1 VTSRNRSLRAL
12 AALALIVAAIA
23 FIVARPV
30 SESETLPRTAP
41 ELAKRLAAHPTDWRA
56 ASALSEISLDT
67 RLERKHELWIA
78 SHQLA
83 QLLAPARN
91 EPQTGFARSGFF
103 HWAELSASDQK
114 AVLEAFAPQL
124 ETPAFFG
131 MARPLFALTGDLGIL
146 RNHHPNTD
154 EAVET
159 LESIAATN
167 GRFDDYRALRDQV
180 TQRRVATFLARV
192 GSMSSSEIINALPP
206 APYHTDLQPII
217 SAALTELSE
226 KPLSENPGR
235 PDVTEP
241 LADYALRHD
250 LKPLDGLEAL
260 TRFHDTAT
268 EATRAALARKLG
280 FEKRA
285 GDVEASMFPAKT
297 PVKDAWSGSCSGD
310 VCVRGWRDVV
320 VTKSLI
326 VVVTPDQM
334 DDVPPYV
341 EIYLDDQRVAED
353 AVATSRRFAIAA
365 QPGTH
370 RLEVMVVNPVTRNRA
385 ARRVRVSV
393 PAG

>member
-1 VTSRNRSLRAL
+1 LLRAL
-12 AALALIVAAIA
+12 AALLLIAAAIA
-23 FIVARPV
+23 CIATRPV
-30 SESETLPRTAP
+30 TESETLPRTAP
-41 ELAKRLAAHPTDWRA
+41 ELATRLAAHPTDWRA

-67 RLERKHELWIA
+67 RLERKQELWRASHELA
-78 SHQLA
+78 A
-83 QLLAPARN
+83 LLAPARS

-103 HWAELSASDQK
+103 HWSELSAADQK
-114 AVLEAFAPQL
+114 AALAAFVPQL
-124 ETPAFFG
+124 ETSAFFG

-167 GRFDDYRALRDQV
+167 GRFDDYRALRGQV

-206 APYHTDLQPII
+206 APYHTDIQPII
-217 SAALTELSE
+217 AAALTELSE

-280 FEKRA
+280 FEQRA
-285 GDVEASMFPAKT
+285 GDVEASMFPAT
-297 PVKDAWSGSCSGD
+297 PPVKNAWSGTCSSD

-320 VTKSLI
+320 VAKSPL
-326 VVVTPDQM
+326 VVTVTAAES

-353 AVATSRRFAIAA
+353 AVAKPRRFEIDARR
-365 QPGTH
+365 GTH
-370 RLEVMVVNPVTRNRA
+370 RLEVLVANPVTRNRA
-385 ARRVRVSV
+385 ARRVHVDVRVSV
-393 PAG
+393 RAG